1 MIVMKFGGTS
11 VQDASAMR
19 AVIDIVLQKSAR
31 KPMVVVSAM
40 AGVTNHLLEAAS
52 LAVAGQRVNAEAVV
66 DRLIERHLQ
75 TARELLATSDS
86 LSTCQLF
93 IDDIKSQLKRMIEGI
108 SLIGELTP
116 RSMDHFASQGELLSS
131 KILALAMAA
140 AGLPAV
146 WFDIRNVMATDER
159 YMAAAPQMTLV
170 QSQATSM
177 LVPTIER
184 GHIVVTQGFIGRT
197 KTGASTTLGR
207 GGSDY
212 TAALLGAVMNAE
224 DIEIWTDVDGVLT
237 ADPKMV
243 HGARRVKEMTFQE
256 AAELAYFGAKVLHPA
271 TILPAVEK
279 NIPVHVYNTHNPH
292 SSGTL
297 ITAKDRSDSRH
308 PACMIKSIAYK
319 KNVTILNIVS
329 SRMLLAHGFLAGIF
343 DVFKR
348 NRTSVDVVST
358 TEVSVSLSVDQ
369 TDFLEAI
376 LEELHEFSQV
386 TTESQ
391 RAIVCLVGE
400 QMRYTPGIAARTFNA
415 IRDVNINMISQ
426 GASEINLTFVIDQE
440 DLESVVRRLH
450 DEFFSGVLPSDLFE

>member
-1 MIVMKFGGTS
+1 LTS
-11 VQDASAMR
+11 SETLASCEAFIEDTR
-19 AVIDIVLQKSAR
+19 A
-31 KPMVVVSAM
+31 
-40 AGVTNHLLEAAS
+40 
-52 LAVAGQRVNAEAVV
+52 
-66 DRLIERHLQ
+66 
-75 TARELLATSDS
+75 
-86 LSTCQLF
+86 
-93 IDDIKSQLKRMIEGI
+93 QLKRMIEGI
-108 SLIGELTP
+108 SLLGELTP

-131 KILALAMAA
+131 KILAPAMAA
-140 AGLPAV
+140 AGIPSV
-146 WFDIRNVMATDER
+146 WFDARDVVATDDR
-159 YMAAAPQMTLV
+159 YTSATPQL
-170 QSQATSM
+170 
-177 LVPTIER
+177 PTIQSLAKTLLDPLVER
-184 GHIVVTQGFIGRT
+184 NQIVVTQGFIGRS
-197 KTGASTTLGR
+197 KTGSSTTLGR

-212 TAALLGAVMNAE
+212 TAALLGAVMNAK

-243 HGARRVKEMTFQE
+243 HGAKRVKEMTFQE

-271 TILPAVEK
+271 TIVPAVEK
-279 NIPVHVYNTHNPH
+279 NIPVHVFNTHNPH

-297 ITAKDRSDSRH
+297 ITAKDRSESRH
-308 PACMIKSIAYK
+308 PSCMIKSIAYK

-369 TDFLEAI
+369 TDFLDAI
-376 LEELHEFSQV
+376 LEELREFSQV